1 MSFVPLVVKKISME
15 NYMDILVVGS
25 GGREHAI
32 CWALAK
38 SRHKPKLYCAPGNAG
53 IEALAEIVDIMAD
66 DVEALV
72 DWAKKH
78 DPGLVIIGP
87 EIPLAL
93 GLADELLKEGF
104 LVFGPTKDGAQ
115 MEASKDF
122 TKQLLLSSLIPTA
135 RAATFTDSIKAI
147 HYLKKQKAPIVVKA
161 DGLAAGKG
169 VTVCETIAQA
179 QAAVEEAMERKVFG
193 EAGAKVVIEEF
204 LEGEEASILAFADGE
219 TIIPMVSAQDHK
231 RVFDG
236 DKGPNTGGM
245 GAYSPAP
252 IVTAEMNTWILEK
265 ILKPTVK
272 ALRKRGIIYKGV
284 LYAGLMITAEGPKV
298 IEYNCRFGDPETQVV
313 LPRLK
318 TDFVEVCLA
327 VAKGQ
332 LGKVKMEWDERPTAC
347 VVMAAQ
353 GYPGSYSK
361 GKVIEGL
368 EKAEQY
374 PDTYVFHAGTAKE
387 NGKIVSN
394 GGRVLCVTGIGH
406 TIEKAIETAYQG
418 VRAIHMNGVH
428 YRKDIGWRALNR

>member
-1 MSFVPLVVKKISME
+1 
-15 NYMDILVVGS
+15 MDILVVGS

-38 SRHKPKLYCAPGNAG
+38 SRHKPKIFCAPGNAG
-53 IEALAEIVDIMAD
+53 IASHAV
-66 DVEALV
+66 LV
-72 DWAKKH
+72 DVMSDDIAGLVNWAKTYN
-78 DPGLVIIGP
+78 PGLIIIGP

-93 GLADELLKEGF
+93 GLTDLLTKEGF

-122 TKQLLLSSLIPTA
+122 TKQLLLSSLVPTA
-135 RAATFTDSIKAI
+135 RSVTFTDSIKAQL
-147 HYLKKQKAPIVVKA
+147 YLKKQTAPIVVKA

-169 VTVCETIAQA
+169 VTVCETMAQA
-179 QAAVEEAMERKVFG
+179 QLAVQEAMDKKVFG

-204 LEGEEASILAFADGE
+204 LDGEEASILAFTDGE
-219 TIIPMVSAQDHK
+219 TIIPMVTAQDHK

-236 DKGPNTGGM
+236 DQGPNTGGM

-252 IVTAEMNTWILEK
+252 VVTPEMSEFILEK
-265 ILKPTVK
+265 ILKPTVT
-272 ALRKRGIIYKGV
+272 ALRRRGIIYKGV
-284 LYAGLMITAEGPKV
+284 LYAGLMITAKGPKV

-318 TDFVEVCLA
+318 TDFVEICLA
-327 VAKGQ
+327 VAKGE
-332 LGKVKMEWDERPTAC
+332 LSKIKIEWDERPTAC
-347 VVMAAQ
+347 VVMASH
-353 GYPGSYSK
+353 GYPGSYLK

-368 EKAEQY
+368 EKAAKL
-374 PDTYVFHAGTAKE
+374 PDTYVFHSGTAEE

-394 GGRVLCVTGIGH
+394 GGRVLCVTGIGD

-418 VRAIHMNGVH
+418 VRAIEMDGVH

>member
-1 MSFVPLVVKKISME
+1 
-15 NYMDILVVGS
+15 MDILVVGS

-38 SRHKPKLYCAPGNAG
+38 SRHKPKLFCAPGNAG
-53 IEALAEIVDIMAD
+53 IASIAELVDIMSD
-66 DVEALV
+66 DISGLV
-72 DWAKKH
+72 HWAKTYN
-78 DPGLVIIGP
+78 PGLVIIGP
-87 EIPLAL
+87 ETPLAL

-122 TKQLLLSSLIPTA
+122 TKQLLLSSLVPTA
-135 RAATFTDSIKAI
+135 RSVTFTDSFKAQD
-147 HYLKKQKAPIVVKA
+147 YLKKQKAPIVVKA

-169 VTVCETIAQA
+169 VTVCETLAQA
-179 QAAVEEAMERKVFG
+179 QLAVEEAMDKKVFG

-204 LEGEEASILAFADGE
+204 LEGEEASILAFVDGE

-252 IVTAEMNTWILEK
+252 VVTPEMNNQILEK

-272 ALRKRGIIYKGV
+272 ALRNRGIIYKGV
-284 LYAGLMITAEGPKV
+284 LYAGLMITAEGPKL

-327 VAKGQ
+327 VAKGE
-332 LGKVKMEWDERPTAC
+332 LKKIKIEWDDRPTAC
-347 VVMAAQ
+347 VVMAAH
-353 GYPGSYSK
+353 GYPGSYPK

-368 EKAEQY
+368 ETAAQH
-374 PDTYVFHAGTAKE
+374 PDTFVFHAGTTTE

-394 GGRVLCVTGIGH
+394 GGRVLCVTGMGD

-418 VRAIHMNGVH
+418 IRAINMEGAH
-428 YRKDIGWRALNR
+428 YRKDIGWRALNRKNTL

>member
-1 MSFVPLVVKKISME
+1 
-15 NYMDILVVGS
+15 MDILVIGS

-38 SRHKPKLYCAPGNAG
+38 SRHKPKIFCAPGNAG
-53 IEALAEIVDIMAD
+53 IASLAE
-66 DVEALV
+66 LV
-72 DWAKKH
+72 DVMSDDISGLVNWAKTYN
-78 DPGLVIIGP
+78 PGLVIVGP

-93 GLADELLKEGF
+93 GLTDQLTKEGF

-122 TKQLLLSSLIPTA
+122 TKQLLMSSLVPTA
-135 RAATFTDSIKAI
+135 RSVTFTDSIKAQL
-147 HYLKKQKAPIVVKA
+147 YLKKQNAPIVIKA

-169 VTVCETIAQA
+169 VTVCETMAQA
-179 QAAVEEAMERKVFG
+179 QLAVEEAMDKKVFG
-193 EAGAKVVIEEF
+193 DAGAKVVIEEF
-204 LEGEEASILAFADGE
+204 LEGEEASILAFTDGE
-219 TIIPMVSAQDHK
+219 TIIPMVTAQDHK

-236 DKGPNTGGM
+236 DQGPNTGGM

-252 IVTAEMNTWILEK
+252 VVTPEMNEFILEK
-265 ILKPTVK
+265 ILKPTVS

-284 LYAGLMITAEGPKV
+284 LYAGLMITAKGPKV
-298 IEYNCRFGDPETQVV
+298 IEYNCRFGDPETEVV

-318 TDFVEVCLA
+318 TDFVEICLA
-327 VAKGQ
+327 VAKGE
-332 LGKVKMEWDERPTAC
+332 LSKIKIEWDERPTAC
-347 VVMAAQ
+347 VVMASH

-368 EKAEQY
+368 EKAAEL

-387 NGKIVSN
+387 DGKIVSN
-394 GGRVLCVTGIGH
+394 GGRVLCVTGIGD

-418 VRAIHMNGVH
+418 VRTIQMDGVH
-428 YRKDIGWRALNR
+428 YRKDIGWRAINR